1 MEIHKK
7 KLFLNK
13 KFNFF
18 KNTLKIQKQ
27 NISPVV
33 S

>member
-13 KFNFF
+13 KFNFL

-27 NISPVV
+27 NLSR
-33 S
+33 